1 MNLERRSFDIEFREA
16 ESRKVEGY
24 ASVFN
29 SRSKDLGGFT
39 EIIDPA
45 AFNGVIERS
54 DVLALL
60 NHDQDRGVLARS
72 RKGVG
77 SLTLTVD
84 ERGLHYSFDAPNTAL
99 GNELVEGLKRGDIS
113 TSSFAF
119 TVAGERWDKEEDGRY
134 VRTITQIDKLYDVSP
149 VYNEAYEDTTVALR
163 SLDAVKEAEEE
174 AASRSDVEP
183 TEKEEEVEE
192 PKDETV
198 EDTVEEDKDNA
209 ESEESDKEENAD
221 TDSTPPTEK
230 EDDTESVKSD
240 EEGEKEEEEDTEE
253 SNETRNYTQHNNKKM
268 GKFSLIKTIN
278 DIVNNRS
285 MSDEA
290 QVVLNAGTEEMRKA
304 GLSYSGQI
312 QLPVSEMREAPD
324 AIVAGQETYGAEV
337 VATEKL
343 NILEP
348 LRNRMVLAQAGA
360 TYLTGLVGN
369 VSIPTYSGSNVGWKG
384 ELVDAED
391 GKGTFDS
398 VEFTPKRLTA
408 YIDVSKQFLAQD
420 SVGAEEMLYRDIVNA
435 IADKLEA
442 TILGGMADENGTRP
456 EGIFNGAAETTVDFA
471 NMVEMEKTLE
481 EAKLFGDY
489 KFIVSPAAK
498 AKFKTTT
505 ISGSKSDLRMLME
518 GNEVNG
524 YPVLTTGN
532 CIGFALGKWDELV
545 IAQWGSLDIIIDPY
559 TQAKKNA
566 VRIVVNAFF
575 DAKPRRKEA
584 IVAKMLPKA

>member
-1 MNLERRSFDIEFREA
+1 MNLERRSFDIEFRSE

-77 SLTLTVD
+77 SLTLTID

-119 TVAGERWDKEEDGRY
+119 TVAGEKWTKEEDGSY
-134 VRTITQIDKLYDVSP
+134 LRTITQIDKLYDVSP
-149 VYNEAYEDTTVALR
+149 VYNEAYEDTSVALR
-163 SLDAVKEAEEE
+163 SLEAARAEEE
-174 AASRSDVEP
+174 
-183 TEKEEEVEE
+183 KEEVEDEE
-192 PKDETV
+192 PKDEVV
-198 EDTVEEDKDNA
+198 ETEEPK
-209 ESEESDKEENAD
+209 EEEDKEENAD
-221 TDSTPPTEK
+221 PDSTPPTEN
-230 EDDTESVKSD
+230 
-240 EEGEKEEEEDTEE
+240 EEGEKEEEESEE
-253 SNETRNYTQHNNKKM
+253 DDETRNYTQHKNKKM

-312 QLPVSEMREAPD
+312 QLPVSEMREAPA

-369 VSIPTYSGSNVGWKG
+369 VSIPTYTGSNVGWKG

-398 VEFTPKRLTA
+398 IEFSPKRLTA

-442 TILGGMADENGTRP
+442 TILGAGAGDTNTP
-456 EGIFNGAAETTVDFA
+456 EGIFNGAEGVEITFA
-471 NMVEMEKTLE
+471 NVVEMEKALE

-489 KFIVSPAAK
+489 KFIASPAAK

-532 CIGFALGKWDELV
+532 CAGVAFGKWDELV

-575 DAKPRRKEA
+575 DAKPRRAEA
-584 IVAKMLPKA
+584 IVKKTLA

>member
-1 MNLERRSFDIEFREA
+1 MLERRSFEIEFRSE

-39 EIIDPA
+39 EIIDPS
-45 AFNGVIERS
+45 AFEGVIERS

-77 SLTLTVD
+77 SLTLNID
-84 ERGLHYSFDAPNTAL
+84 ERGLHYSFEAPHTAL
-99 GNELVEGLKRGDIS
+99 GNELIEGLKRGDIS

-119 TVAGERWDKEEDGRY
+119 TVSGERWDKDEDGRY

-163 SLDAVKEAEEE
+163 SLDAVRAEEE
-174 AASRSDVEP
+174 
-183 TEKEEEVEE
+183 KEEVEDEE
-192 PKDETV
+192 PKDEVV
-198 EDTVEEDKDNA
+198 ETEEPKD
-209 ESEESDKEENAD
+209 EEDKEENAD
-221 TDSTPPTEK
+221 TDSTPPTEN
-230 EDDTESVKSD
+230 
-240 EEGEKEEEEDTEE
+240 EEGEKEEDETEE
-253 SNETRNYTQHNNKKM
+253 EESDETRNYTQHNNKKM
-268 GKFSLIKTIN
+268 GKFSLIRTIN

-312 QLPVSEMREAPD
+312 QLPVSEIRED
-324 AIVAGQETYGAEV
+324 LGAIAATQETFGAEV

-369 VSIPTYSGSNVGWKG
+369 VSIPTYTGSNVGWKG

-398 VEFTPKRLTA
+398 IEFSPKRLTA

-442 TILGGMADENGTRP
+442 TILGGANGSADCP
-456 EGIFNGAAETTVDFA
+456 SGIFYGVAEPTTVDFA
-471 NMVEMEKTLE
+471 NIVKMEKTLE

-489 KFIVSPAAK
+489 KFIASPAAK
-498 AKFKTTT
+498 AKLKTTT
-505 ISGSKSDLRMLME
+505 ISGQKSDLRMLME

-532 CIGFALGKWDELV
+532 CEGLAFGKWDELV

-575 DAKPRRKEA
+575 DAKPRRNEA
-584 IVAKMLPKA
+584 IVAKILPKE

>member
-1 MNLERRSFDIEFREA
+1 MLERRSFEIEFRSE
-16 ESRKVEGY
+16 ESRLVEGY

-39 EIIDPA
+39 EIIDPS
-45 AFNGVIERS
+45 AFEGVIERS

-72 RKGVG
+72 RMGVG
-77 SLTLTVD
+77 SLTLNID
-84 ERGLHYSFDAPNTAL
+84 ERGLHYSFEAPHTAL
-99 GNELVEGLKRGDIS
+99 GNELIEGLKRGDIS

-119 TVAGERWDKEEDGRY
+119 TVSGEKWTKEEDGSY
-134 VRTITQIDKLYDVSP
+134 LRTITQIDKLFDVSP

-163 SLDAVKEAEEE
+163 SLDAVRAEEE
-174 AASRSDVEP
+174 KEEVEDEEPKDEVVETEEPKEEEDKEENADHDSTPPTENEEGEKEEDETEEEESEDDAASRSDVEH
-183 TEKEEEVEE
+183 T
-192 PKDETV
+192 
-198 EDTVEEDKDNA
+198 
-209 ESEESDKEENAD
+209 
-221 TDSTPPTEK
+221 
-230 EDDTESVKSD
+230 
-240 EEGEKEEEEDTEE
+240 
-253 SNETRNYTQHNNKKM
+253 ETRNYTQHNNKKM
-268 GKFSLIKTIN
+268 GKFSLIRTIN

-285 MSDEA
+285 MSEEA

-312 QLPVSEMREAPD
+312 QLPVSEMREAPA

-337 VATEKL
+337 VATDKL

-369 VSIPTYSGSNVGWKG
+369 VSIPTYTGSNVGWKG

-398 VEFTPKRLTA
+398 IEFSPKRLTA

-442 TILGGMADENGTRP
+442 TILGAGAGDANTP
-456 EGIFNGAAETTVDFA
+456 EGIFNGAETLTVDFA
-471 NMVEMEKTLE
+471 NIVEMEKALE

-489 KFIVSPAAK
+489 KFIASPAAK

-532 CIGFALGKWDELV
+532 CAGVAFGKWDELV

-575 DAKPRRKEA
+575 DAKPRRTEA
-584 IVAKMLPKA
+584 IVKKTL

>member
-1 MNLERRSFDIEFREA
+1 MNLERRSFDIEFRSE

-39 EIIDPA
+39 EIIDPS
-45 AFNGVIERS
+45 AFEGVIERS

-77 SLTLTVD
+77 SLMLTID
-84 ERGLHYSFDAPNTAL
+84 ERGLHYSFDAPHTAL
-99 GNELVEGLKRGDIS
+99 GNELIEGLKRGDIS

-119 TVAGERWDKEEDGRY
+119 TVSGEKWTKEEDGSY
-134 VRTITQIDKLYDVSP
+134 LRTITQIDKLFDVSP

-163 SLDAVKEAEEE
+163 SLDAVRAEEE
-174 AASRSDVEP
+174 
-183 TEKEEEVEE
+183 KEEVEDEE
-192 PKDETV
+192 PKDEVV
-198 EDTVEEDKDNA
+198 ETEEPK
-209 ESEESDKEENAD
+209 EEEDKEENAD
-221 TDSTPPTEK
+221 PDSTQPTEN
-230 EDDTESVKSD
+230 EDEESD
-240 EEGEKEEEEDTEE
+240 EEGEKEE
-253 SNETRNYTQHNNKKM
+253 ETRNYTQHNNKKM

-285 MSDEA
+285 MSEEA
-290 QVVLNAGTEEMRKA
+290 QVVLTAGTEEMRKA

-312 QLPVSEMREAPD
+312 QLPVSEMREAPA

-369 VSIPTYSGSNVGWKG
+369 VSIPTYTGSNVGWKG

-398 VEFTPKRLTA
+398 IEFSPKRLTA

-442 TILGGMADENGTRP
+442 TILGNGKGDANTP
-456 EGIFNGAAETTVDFA
+456 EGIFNGAAEGVVSFDT
-471 NMVEMEKTLE
+471 MVEMEKALE
-481 EAKLFGDY
+481 EAKLFGEY
-489 KFIVSPAAK
+489 KFIASPAAK
-498 AKFKTTT
+498 AKMKTTT
-505 ISGSKSDLRMLME
+505 VSGSKSDLRMLME

-532 CIGFALGKWDELV
+532 AAGYAFGKWDELV

-575 DAKPRRKEA
+575 DAKPRRAEA
-584 IVAKMLPKA
+584 IVKKVLPTT

>member
-1 MNLERRSFDIEFREA
+1 MNLERRSFDIEFREQ

-77 SLTLTVD
+77 SLTLTID

-119 TVAGERWDKEEDGRY
+119 TVAGEKWTKEEDGRY

-149 VYNEAYEDTTVALR
+149 VYNEAYEDTSVALR
-163 SLDAVKEAEEE
+163 SLEQVRAEE
-174 AASRSDVEP
+174 P
-183 TEKEEEVEE
+183 KEEVEDEEPKDDENNEVEE
-192 PKDETV
+192 PV
-198 EDTVEEDKDNA
+198 VEE
-209 ESEESDKEENAD
+209 EKEENAEP
-221 TDSTPPTEK
+221 DSTQPTDE
-230 EDDTESVKSD
+230 EDEPKDESD
-240 EEGEKEEEEDTEE
+240 EEGEKEEE
-253 SNETRNYTQHNNKKM
+253 TRNYTQNNNKKM

-285 MSDEA
+285 MTEEA

-312 QLPVSEMREAPD
+312 QLPVSEIRED
-324 AIVAGQETYGAEV
+324 LGAIAATQETFGAEV

-369 VSIPTYSGSNVGWKG
+369 VSIPTYTGSNVGWKG

-398 VEFTPKRLTA
+398 IEFSPKRLTA

-442 TILGGMADENGTRP
+442 TILGAGAGDTNTP
-456 EGIFNGAAETTVDFA
+456 EGIFNGAEGVEITFA
-471 NMVEMEKTLE
+471 NVVEMEKALE

-489 KFIVSPAAK
+489 KFIASPAAK

-505 ISGSKSDLRMLME
+505 ISGNKSDLRMLME

-532 CIGFALGKWDELV
+532 CAGVAFGKWDELV

-575 DAKPRRKEA
+575 DAKPRRTEA
-584 IVAKMLPKA
+584 IVKKTLA

>member
-198 EDTVEEDKDNA
+198 EDTVEEDKDDN
-209 ESEESDKEENAD
+209 EVVESDKEENAD
-221 TDSTPPTEK
+221 TDSTPPTEN
-230 EDDTESVKSD
+230 

>member
-99 GNELVEGLKRGDIS
+99 GNELVEGLKRGDIT

-119 TVAGERWDKEEDGRY
+119 TVAGERWDKDEDGRY

-149 VYNEAYEDTTVALR
+149 VYNEAYEDTSVALR
-163 SLDAVKEAEEE
+163 SLEQVRAEE
-174 AASRSDVEP
+174 P
-183 TEKEEEVEE
+183 KEEVEDEE
-192 PKDETV
+192 PKDEVV
-198 EDTVEEDKDNA
+198 EPTDEE
-209 ESEESDKEENAD
+209 KEENAEP
-221 TDSTPPTEK
+221 DSTQPTDEEDETK
-230 EDDTESVKSD
+230 ESD
-240 EEGEKEEEEDTEE
+240 EEGEKEEE
-253 SNETRNYTQHNNKKM
+253 TRNYTQNNNKKM

-312 QLPVSEMREAPD
+312 QLPVSEMREAPA

-369 VSIPTYSGSNVGWKG
+369 VSIPTYTGSNVGWKG

-398 VEFTPKRLTA
+398 IEFSPKRLTA

-442 TILGGMADENGTRP
+442 TILGAGAGDANTP
-456 EGIFNGAAETTVDFA
+456 EGIFNGAETLTVDFA
-471 NMVEMEKTLE
+471 NIVEMEKALE

-489 KFIVSPAAK
+489 KFIASPAAK

-505 ISGSKSDLRMLME
+505 ISGQKSDLRMLME

-532 CIGFALGKWDELV
+532 CAGVAFGKWDELV

-575 DAKPRRKEA
+575 DAKPRRAEA
-584 IVAKMLPKA
+584 IVKKTLA

>member
-119 TVAGERWDKEEDGRY
+119 TVAGEKWTKEEDGSY
-134 VRTITQIDKLYDVSP
+134 LRTITQIDKLFDVSP
-149 VYNEAYEDTTVALR
+149 VYNEAYEDTSVALR
-163 SLDAVKEAEEE
+163 SLEAARAEE

-183 TEKEEEVEE
+183 TEEQEEVEDEEPKDDENNEVEE
-192 PKDETV
+192 PV
-198 EDTVEEDKDNA
+198 VEE
-209 ESEESDKEENAD
+209 EKEENAEP
-221 TDSTPPTEK
+221 DSTQPTDE
-230 EDDTESVKSD
+230 EDEPKDESD
-240 EEGEKEEEEDTEE
+240 EEGEKEEE
-253 SNETRNYTQHNNKKM
+253 TRNYTQNNNKKM

-312 QLPVSEMREAPD
+312 QLPVSEMREAPA

-369 VSIPTYSGSNVGWKG
+369 VSIPTYTGSNVGWKG

-398 VEFTPKRLTA
+398 IEFSPKRLTA

-442 TILGGMADENGTRP
+442 TILGAGAGDANTP
-456 EGIFNGAAETTVDFA
+456 EGIFNGAETLTVDFS
-471 NMVEMEKTLE
+471 NIVEMEKALE

-489 KFIVSPAAK
+489 KFIASPAAK

-505 ISGSKSDLRMLME
+505 ISGQKSDLRMLME

-532 CIGFALGKWDELV
+532 CAGVAFGKWDELV

-575 DAKPRRKEA
+575 DAKPRRTEA
-584 IVAKMLPKA
+584 IVKKTLA

>member
-77 SLTLTVD
+77 SLTLTID

-119 TVAGERWDKEEDGRY
+119 TVAGERWDKDEDGRY

-149 VYNEAYEDTTVALR
+149 VYNEAYEDTSVALR
-163 SLDAVKEAEEE
+163 SLEQVRAEE
-174 AASRSDVEP
+174 P
-183 TEKEEEVEE
+183 KEEVEDEE
-192 PKDETV
+192 PKDEVV
-198 EDTVEEDKDNA
+198 EPTDEE
-209 ESEESDKEENAD
+209 KEENAEP
-221 TDSTPPTEK
+221 DSTQPTDEEDEPK
-230 EDDTESVKSD
+230 ESD
-240 EEGEKEEEEDTEE
+240 EEGEKEE
-253 SNETRNYTQHNNKKM
+253 ETRNYTQHNNKKM

-312 QLPVSEMREAPD
+312 QLPVSEMREAPA

-369 VSIPTYSGSNVGWKG
+369 VSIPTYTGSNVGWKG

-398 VEFTPKRLTA
+398 IEFSPKRLTA

-442 TILGGMADENGTRP
+442 TILGAGAGDTNTP
-456 EGIFNGAAETTVDFA
+456 EGIFNGAEGVEITFA
-471 NMVEMEKTLE
+471 NVVEMEKALE

-489 KFIVSPAAK
+489 KFIASPAAK

-505 ISGSKSDLRMLME
+505 ISGQKSDLRMLME

-532 CIGFALGKWDELV
+532 CAGVAFGKWDELV

-575 DAKPRRKEA
+575 DAKPRRSEA
-584 IVAKMLPKA
+584 IVKKTLA

>member
-1 MNLERRSFDIEFREA
+1 MNLERRSFCIEFREA

-119 TVAGERWDKEEDGRY
+119 TVAGEKWTKEEDGSY
-134 VRTITQIDKLYDVSP
+134 LRTITQIDKLYDVSP
-149 VYNEAYEDTTVALR
+149 VYNEAYEDTSVALR
-163 SLDAVKEAEEE
+163 SLEAARAEEQE
-174 AASRSDVEP
+174 EVED
-183 TEKEEEVEE
+183 EEPKDDENNEVEE
-192 PKDETV
+192 PV
-198 EDTVEEDKDNA
+198 VEE
-209 ESEESDKEENAD
+209 EKEENAEP
-221 TDSTPPTEK
+221 DSTQPTDDEDEPK
-230 EDDTESVKSD
+230 ESD
-240 EEGEKEEEEDTEE
+240 EEGEKED
-253 SNETRNYTQHNNKKM
+253 ETRNYTQHNKNKM

-312 QLPVSEMREAPD
+312 QLPVSEMREAPA

-398 VEFTPKRLTA
+398 IEFSPKRLTA

-442 TILGGMADENGTRP
+442 TILGAGAGDANTP
-456 EGIFNGAAETTVDFA
+456 EGIFNGAETLTVDFA
-471 NMVEMEKTLE
+471 NIVEMEKALE

-489 KFIVSPAAK
+489 KFIASPAAK

-532 CIGFALGKWDELV
+532 CAGVAFGKWDELV

-575 DAKPRRKEA
+575 DAKPRRTEA
-584 IVAKMLPKA
+584 IVKKTL

>member
-119 TVAGERWDKEEDGRY
+119 TVAGEKWTKEEDGRY
-134 VRTITQIDKLYDVSP
+134 LRTITQIDKLYDVSP
-149 VYNEAYEDTTVALR
+149 VYNEAYEDTSVALR
-163 SLDAVKEAEEE
+163 SLEAARAEEQDE
-174 AASRSDVEP
+174 VED
-183 TEKEEEVEE
+183 EE
-192 PKDETV
+192 PKDDEVV
-198 EDTVEEDKDNA
+198 EPV
-209 ESEESDKEENAD
+209 ESEEEKEENAEPEGEEE
-221 TDSTPPTEK
+221 TPDSEQPKDE
-230 EDDTESVKSD
+230 EGDTEGVEPDKESD
-240 EEGEKEEEEDTEE
+240 EEETQSEDDEEK
-253 SNETRNYTQHNNKKM
+253 RYIHNNKNKM

-312 QLPVSEMREAPD
+312 QLPVSEMREAPA

-369 VSIPTYSGSNVGWKG
+369 VSIPTYTGSNVGWKG

-398 VEFTPKRLTA
+398 IEFSPKRLTA

-442 TILGGMADENGTRP
+442 TILGAGKGDANTPG
-456 EGIFNGAAETTVDFA
+456 GIFNGAAEAAVSFDT
-471 NMVEMEKTLE
+471 MVEMEKALE
-481 EAKLFGDY
+481 EAKLFGEY
-489 KFIVSPAAK
+489 KFIASPAAK
-498 AKFKTTT
+498 AKMKTTT
-505 ISGSKSDLRMLME
+505 VSGGKSDLRMLME

-532 CIGFALGKWDELV
+532 AAGYAFGKWDELV

-575 DAKPRRKEA
+575 DAKPRRSEA
-584 IVAKMLPKA
+584 IVKKVLPTA

>member
-1 MNLERRSFDIEFREA
+1 MLERRSFDIEFRSE

-39 EIIDPA
+39 EIIDPS
-45 AFNGVIERS
+45 AFEGVIERS

-77 SLTLTVD
+77 SLVLTID
-84 ERGLHYSFDAPNTAL
+84 ERGLHYSFDAPHTAL
-99 GNELVEGLKRGDIS
+99 GNELIEGLKRGDIS

-119 TVAGERWDKEEDGRY
+119 TVSGEKWTKEEDGSY
-134 VRTITQIDKLYDVSP
+134 LRTITQIDKLFDVSP

-163 SLDAVKEAEEE
+163 SLDAVRAEEE
-174 AASRSDVEP
+174 
-183 TEKEEEVEE
+183 KEEVEDEE
-192 PKDETV
+192 PKDEVV
-198 EDTVEEDKDNA
+198 ETEEPK
-209 ESEESDKEENAD
+209 EEEDKEENAD
-221 TDSTPPTEK
+221 HDSTPPTEN
-230 EDDTESVKSD
+230 
-240 EEGEKEEEEDTEE
+240 EEGEKEEDETEEEE
-253 SNETRNYTQHNNKKM
+253 SNETRNYTQHNKNKM

-285 MSDEA
+285 MSEEA
-290 QVVLNAGTEEMRKA
+290 QVVLTAGTEEMRKA

-312 QLPVSEMREAPD
+312 QLPVSEMREAPA

-369 VSIPTYSGSNVGWKG
+369 VSIPTYTGSNVGWKG

-398 VEFTPKRLTA
+398 IEFSPKRLTA

-442 TILGGMADENGTRP
+442 TILGAGKGDANTP
-456 EGIFNGAAETTVDFA
+456 EGIFNGAAAATVDFA
-471 NMVEMEKTLE
+471 NMVEMEKALE

-489 KFIVSPAAK
+489 KFIASPAAK
-498 AKFKTTT
+498 AKLKTTT
-505 ISGSKSDLRMLME
+505 ISGQKSDLRMLME

-524 YPVLTTGN
+524 YEVLTTGN
-532 CIGFALGKWDELV
+532 CAGLAFGKWDELV

-575 DAKPRRKEA
+575 DAKPRRTEA
-584 IVAKMLPKA
+584 IVKKTIE

>member
-119 TVAGERWDKEEDGRY
+119 TVAGERWDKDEDGRY

-149 VYNEAYEDTTVALR
+149 VYNEAYEDTSVALR
-163 SLDAVKEAEEE
+163 SLEQVRAEE
-174 AASRSDVEP
+174 P
-183 TEKEEEVEE
+183 KEEVEDEEPKDDENNEVEE
-192 PKDETV
+192 PV
-198 EDTVEEDKDNA
+198 VEE
-209 ESEESDKEENAD
+209 EKEENAEP
-221 TDSTPPTEK
+221 DSTLPTDEEDEPK
-230 EDDTESVKSD
+230 ESD
-240 EEGEKEEEEDTEE
+240 EEGEKEE
-253 SNETRNYTQHNNKKM
+253 ETRNYTQHNNKKM

-285 MSDEA
+285 MSEEA
-290 QVVLNAGTEEMRKA
+290 QVVLTAGTEEMRKA

-312 QLPVSEMREAPD
+312 QLPVSEMREVPT

-369 VSIPTYSGSNVGWKG
+369 VSIPTYTGSNVGWKG

-398 VEFTPKRLTA
+398 IEFSPKRLTA

-442 TILGGMADENGTRP
+442 TILGNGKGDANTP
-456 EGIFNGAAETTVDFA
+456 EGIFNGAADMTVDFA
-471 NMVEMEKTLE
+471 NIVEMEKALE

-489 KFIVSPAAK
+489 KFIASPAAK

-532 CIGFALGKWDELV
+532 CAGVAFGKWDELV

-575 DAKPRRKEA
+575 DAKPRRAEA
-584 IVAKMLPKA
+584 IVKKVLPTT

>member
-119 TVAGERWDKEEDGRY
+119 TVAGEKWTKEEDGSY
-134 VRTITQIDKLYDVSP
+134 LRTITQIDKLYDVSP
-149 VYNEAYEDTTVALR
+149 VYNEAYEDTSVALR
-163 SLDAVKEAEEE
+163 SLEAARAEEQE
-174 AASRSDVEP
+174 EVED
-183 TEKEEEVEE
+183 EEPKDDENNEVEE
-192 PKDETV
+192 PV
-198 EDTVEEDKDNA
+198 VEEEKEENAEPDSTQPTDDEDDKDNA
-209 ESEESDKEENAD
+209 ESEESEPKE
-221 TDSTPPTEK
+221 
-230 EDDTESVKSD
+230 SD
-240 EEGEKEEEEDTEE
+240 EEGEKEEE
-253 SNETRNYTQHNNKKM
+253 TRNYTQHNKNKM

-312 QLPVSEMREAPD
+312 QLPVSEMREAPA

-398 VEFTPKRLTA
+398 IEFSPKRLTA

-442 TILGGMADENGTRP
+442 TILGAGAGDANTP
-456 EGIFNGAAETTVDFA
+456 EGIFNGAETLTVDFA
-471 NMVEMEKTLE
+471 NIVEMEKALE

-489 KFIVSPAAK
+489 KFIASPAAK

-532 CIGFALGKWDELV
+532 CAGVAFGKWDELV

-575 DAKPRRKEA
+575 DAKPRRTEA
-584 IVAKMLPKA
+584 IVKKTLA

>member
-119 TVAGERWDKEEDGRY
+119 TVAGEKWAKEEDGSY
-134 VRTITQIDKLYDVSP
+134 LRTITQIDKLFDVSP
-149 VYNEAYEDTTVALR
+149 VYNEAYEDTSVALR
-163 SLDAVKEAEEE
+163 SLEAARAEE

-183 TEKEEEVEE
+183 TEEQEEVEDEE
-192 PKDETV
+192 PKDDEVV
-198 EDTVEEDKDNA
+198 EPV
-209 ESEESDKEENAD
+209 ESEEEKEENAEPEGEEE
-221 TDSTPPTEK
+221 TPDSEQPKDE
-230 EDDTESVKSD
+230 ESD
-240 EEGEKEEEEDTEE
+240 EEETQSEDDEEK
-253 SNETRNYTQHNNKKM
+253 RYIHNNKNKM

-285 MSDEA
+285 MSEEA
-290 QVVLNAGTEEMRKA
+290 QVVLTAGTEEMRKA

-312 QLPVSEMREAPD
+312 QLPVSEMREAPA

-398 VEFTPKRLTA
+398 IEFSPKRLTA

-442 TILGGMADENGTRP
+442 TILGAGKGDANTP
-456 EGIFNGAAETTVDFA
+456 EGIFNGAETLTVDFT
-471 NMVEMEKTLE
+471 NIVEMEKKLE

-489 KFIVSPAAK
+489 KFIASPAAK

-532 CIGFALGKWDELV
+532 CAGVAFGKWDELV

-575 DAKPRRKEA
+575 DAKPRRTEA
-584 IVAKMLPKA
+584 IVKKTLA

>member
-119 TVAGERWDKEEDGRY
+119 TVAGEKWTKEEDGRY
-134 VRTITQIDKLYDVSP
+134 LRTITQIDKLYDVSP
-149 VYNEAYEDTTVALR
+149 VYNEAYEDTSVALR
-163 SLDAVKEAEEE
+163 SLEQVRAEE
-174 AASRSDVEP
+174 P
-183 TEKEEEVEE
+183 KEEVEDEEPKGDENNEVEE
-192 PKDETV
+192 PV
-198 EDTVEEDKDNA
+198 VEEDKDNA
-209 ESEESDKEENAD
+209 ESEESEKEENAD
-221 TDSTPPTEK
+221 PDSTQPTEN
-230 EDDTESVKSD
+230 EDEEGDTEGVEPDEESD
-240 EEGEKEEEEDTEE
+240 EEGEKED
-253 SNETRNYTQHNNKKM
+253 ETRNYTQHNKNKM

-285 MSDEA
+285 MTEEA

-312 QLPVSEMREAPD
+312 QLPVSEMRGGPN
-324 AIVAGQETYGAEV
+324 AIVAGQEMYGAEV

-369 VSIPTYSGSNVGWKG
+369 VSIPTYNGSNVGWKG
-384 ELVDAED
+384 ELVDAEN
-391 GKGTFDS
+391 GVGGFDS
-398 VEFTPKRLTA
+398 VEFSPKRLTA

-442 TILGGMADENGTRP
+442 TILGTG
-456 EGIFNGAAETTVDFA
+456 EGDANTPAGLFNNNNNVGEPVEITFA
-471 NMVEMEKTLE
+471 KVVEMEQVLE
-481 EAKLFGDY
+481 DAKLYGDY
-489 KFIVSPAAK
+489 KFIASPAAK

-505 ISGSKSDLRMLME
+505 ISGNKSDLRMIME

-532 CIGFALGKWDELV
+532 CAGVAFGKWDELV

-575 DAKPRRKEA
+575 DAKPRRTEA
-584 IVAKMLPKA
+584 FVKRILA

>member
-1 MNLERRSFDIEFREA
+1 MNLERRSFEIEFREQ

-29 SRSKDLGGFT
+29 SRSKDLGGFK

-77 SLTLTVD
+77 SLTLTID
-84 ERGLHYSFDAPNTAL
+84 DRGLHYSFDAPNTAL

-119 TVAGERWDKEEDGRY
+119 TVAGEKWTKEEDGSY
-134 VRTITQIDKLYDVSP
+134 LRTITQIDKLYDVSP
-149 VYNEAYEDTTVALR
+149 VYNEAYEDTSVALR
-163 SLDAVKEAEEE
+163 SLEAARAEEQDKVE
-174 AASRSDVEP
+174 DEDNTEGVEP
-183 TEKEEEVEE
+183 ENEPKDDDNNKVEE
-192 PKDETV
+192 PV
-198 EDTVEEDKDNA
+198 VEEDEDNV
-209 ESEESDKEENAD
+209 ESEESDKEEKSDD
-221 TDSTPPTEK
+221 TDSTQPTDNEDEPK
-230 EDDTESVKSD
+230 ESD
-240 EEGEKEEEEDTEE
+240 KEGEEEGEEPK
-253 SNETRNYTQHNNKKM
+253 NEQRHIYNNNKKM

-285 MSDEA
+285 LAEEA

-312 QLPVSEMREAPD
+312 QLPVSEMREAPVG
-324 AIVAGQETYGAEV
+324 IVAGQETYGAEV

-398 VEFTPKRLTA
+398 IEFSPKRLTA

-442 TILGGMADENGTRP
+442 TILGNGKGDANTP
-456 EGIFNGAAETTVDFA
+456 EGIFNGAEAAEISFA
-471 NMVEMEKTLE
+471 NVVEMEKALE

-489 KFIVSPAAK
+489 KFIASPAAK
-498 AKFKTTT
+498 AKFKTTA
-505 ISGSKSDLRMLME
+505 ISGSKSDIRMIME

-532 CIGFALGKWDELV
+532 CAGVAFGKWDELV

-575 DAKPRRKEA
+575 DAKPRRAEA
-584 IVAKMLPKA
+584 IVKKTLA

>member
-119 TVAGERWDKEEDGRY
+119 TVAGEKWTKEEDGSY
-134 VRTITQIDKLYDVSP
+134 LRTITQIDKLFDVSP
-149 VYNEAYEDTTVALR
+149 VYNEAYEDTSVALR
-163 SLDAVKEAEEE
+163 SLEAARAEE

-183 TEKEEEVEE
+183 TEEQEEEVEE
-192 PKDETV
+192 PKDDENN
-198 EDTVEEDKDNA
+198 EVEEPVVD
-209 ESEESDKEENAD
+209 EEKEENAEP
-221 TDSTPPTEK
+221 DSTQPT
-230 EDDTESVKSD
+230 DD
-240 EEGEKEEEEDTEE
+240 EEGEKEEEEDDNEDVK
-253 SNETRNYTQHNNKKM
+253 SDETRNYTQHNKNKM

-312 QLPVSEMREAPD
+312 QLPVSEMREAPA

-337 VATEKL
+337 VATDKL

-369 VSIPTYSGSNVGWKG
+369 VSIPTYTGSNVGWKG

-398 VEFTPKRLTA
+398 IEFSPKRLTA

-442 TILGGMADENGTRP
+442 TILGAGKGDANTP
-456 EGIFNGAAETTVDFA
+456 EGIFNGAAVATVDFA
-471 NMVEMEKTLE
+471 NMVEMEKALE

-489 KFIVSPAAK
+489 KFIASPAAK
-498 AKFKTTT
+498 AKLKTTT
-505 ISGSKSDLRMLME
+505 VSGSKSDLRMLME

-524 YPVLTTGN
+524 YEVLTTGN
-532 CIGFALGKWDELV
+532 CAGLAFGKWDELV

-575 DAKPRRKEA
+575 DAKPRRAEA
-584 IVAKMLPKA
+584 IVKKTIE

>member
-119 TVAGERWDKEEDGRY
+119 TVAGEKWTKEEDGSY
-134 VRTITQIDKLYDVSP
+134 LRTITQIDKLFDVSP
-149 VYNEAYEDTTVALR
+149 VYNEAYEDTSVALR
-163 SLDAVKEAEEE
+163 SLEAARAEEE
-174 AASRSDVEP
+174 
-183 TEKEEEVEE
+183 KEEVEDEE
-192 PKDETV
+192 PKDEVV
-198 EDTVEEDKDNA
+198 ETEEPK
-209 ESEESDKEENAD
+209 EEEEKEENAD
-221 TDSTPPTEK
+221 PDSTPPTEN
-230 EDDTESVKSD
+230 
-240 EEGEKEEEEDTEE
+240 EEGEKEEDETEE
-253 SNETRNYTQHNNKKM
+253 EESDETRNYTQHNNKKM

-312 QLPVSEMREAPD
+312 QLPVSEIRED
-324 AIVAGQETYGAEV
+324 LGAIAATQETYGAEV

-369 VSIPTYSGSNVGWKG
+369 VSIPTYTGSNVGWKG

-398 VEFTPKRLTA
+398 IEFSPKRLTA

-442 TILGGMADENGTRP
+442 TILGAGAGDTNTP
-456 EGIFNGAAETTVDFA
+456 EGIFNGAEGVEITFA
-471 NMVEMEKTLE
+471 NIVEMEKKLE
-481 EAKLFGDY
+481 EAKLFGEY
-489 KFIVSPAAK
+489 KFIASPAAK
-498 AKFKTTT
+498 AKLKTTT

-524 YPVLTTGN
+524 YEVLTTGN
-532 CIGFALGKWDELV
+532 CAGLAYGKWDELV

-575 DAKPRRKEA
+575 DAKPRRTEA
-584 IVAKMLPKA
+584 IVKKTLA

>member
-1 MNLERRSFDIEFREA
+1 MLERRSFEIEFREA
-16 ESRKVEGY
+16 ESRQVDGY

-39 EIIDPA
+39 EIIDPS
-45 AFNGVIERS
+45 AFEGVIERS

-72 RKGVG
+72 RNGKG
-77 SLTLTVD
+77 SLTLSID
-84 ERGLHYSFDAPNTAL
+84 ERGLRYSFEAPHTAL
-99 GNELVEGLKRGDIS
+99 GNELIEGLKRGDIT

-119 TVAGERWDKEEDGRY
+119 SVSGEKWTKEPDGSY
-134 VRTITQIDKLYDVSP
+134 LRTITQIDKLYDVSP

-163 SLDAVKEAEEE
+163 SLDKAKLEL
-174 AASRSDVEP
+174 R
-183 TEKEEEVEE
+183 EEVEE
-192 PKDETV
+192 ETDDKSDNEV
-198 EDTVEEDKDNA
+198 VEE
-209 ESEESDKEENAD
+209 E
-221 TDSTPPTEK
+221 TTE
-230 EDDTESVKSD
+230 TET
-240 EEGEKEEEEDTEE
+240 ETEE
-253 SNETRNYTQHNNKKM
+253 TETETETEETETEDKQDNTKRNYINNKTKM

-278 DIVNNRS
+278 DIVNNRQ
-285 MSDEA
+285 MTEEA
-290 QVVLNAGTEEMRKA
+290 QAMLNNGIEEMRKA

-312 QLPVSEMREAPD
+312 QLPVAEQREAPA

-337 VATEKL
+337 VATDKL

-369 VSIPTYSGSNVGWKG
+369 VSIPTYTGSNVGWKG

-398 VEFTPKRLTA
+398 IEFSPKRLTA

-442 TILGGMADENGTRP
+442 TILGSGAGDANTP
-456 EGIFNGAAETTVDFA
+456 AGIFNGATAATIDFA
-471 NMVEMEKTLE
+471 NMVEMEKALE

-489 KFIVSPAAK
+489 KFIASPAAK
-498 AKFKTTT
+498 AKLKTTT
-505 ISGSKSDLRMLME
+505 VSGQKSDLRMLME
-518 GNEVNG
+518 GSEVNG
-524 YPVLTTGN
+524 YEVLTTGN
-532 CIGFALGKWDELV
+532 CAGLAFGKWDELV

-575 DAKPRRKEA
+575 DAKPRRNEA
-584 IVAKMLPKA
+584 IVKKTLPTT

>member
-1 MNLERRSFDIEFREA
+1 MLERRSFDIEFRGET

-45 AFNGVIERS
+45 AFEGVIERS

-60 NHDQDRGVLARS
+60 NHDKDRGVLARS

-77 SLTLTVD
+77 SLSLTID
-84 ERGLHYSFDAPNTAL
+84 ERGLLYSFDAPNTAL
-99 GNELVEGLKRGDIS
+99 GNELIEGLKRGDIS

-119 TVAGERWDKEEDGRY
+119 TVSGERWDKNEDGSY
-134 VRTITQIDKLYDVSP
+134 TRTITQIDKLFDVSP

-163 SLDAVKEAEEE
+163 SLDELRA
-174 AASRSDVEP
+174 
-183 TEKEEEVEE
+183 KEEETEDDVEDDV
-192 PKDETV
+192 KDENKD
-198 EDTVEEDKDNA
+198 ENIEEK
-209 ESEESDKEENAD
+209 SEETEDNKEEQDDKEVSSD
-221 TDSTPPTEK
+221 T
-230 EDDTESVKSD
+230 
-240 EEGEKEEEEDTEE
+240 EEDTDNPVDDNEE
-253 SNETRNYTQHNNKKM
+253 EQDKTDNTEEKRYINNNTKKM

-285 MSDEA
+285 MTEEA
-290 QVVLNAGTEEMRKA
+290 QAVLNSGVEEMRKA

-312 QLPVSEMREAPD
+312 QLPVSEMREAPA

-348 LRNRMVLAQAGA
+348 LRNRMVLAEAGA

-369 VSIPTYSGSNVGWKG
+369 VSIPSYSGSNVGWKG

-398 VEFTPKRLTA
+398 IEFSPKRLTA

-442 TILGGMADENGTRP
+442 TILGNGKGDNNTP
-456 EGIFNGAAETTVDFA
+456 AGIFNEAAEKAISFTNIVD
-471 NMVEMEKTLE
+471 MEKALE
-481 EAKLFGDY
+481 EAKLYGDY
-489 KFIVSPAAK
+489 KFIASPAAK
-498 AKFKTTT
+498 AALKTTT
-505 ISGSKSDLRMLME
+505 ISGQKSDLRMLME

-524 YPVLTTGN
+524 YEVLTTGN
-532 CIGFALGKWDELV
+532 CSGIAFGKWDELV

-575 DAKPRRKEA
+575 DAKPRRSEA
-584 IVAKMLPKA
+584 IVKNILPA

>member
-1 MNLERRSFDIEFREA
+1 MLERRSFDIEFRSE

-39 EIIDPA
+39 EIIDPS
-45 AFNGVIERS
+45 AFEGVIERS

-77 SLTLTVD
+77 SLTLNID
-84 ERGLHYSFDAPNTAL
+84 ERGLHYSFDAPHTAL
-99 GNELVEGLKRGDIS
+99 GNELIEGLKRGDIS

-119 TVAGERWDKEEDGRY
+119 TVSGERWDKDEDGRY

-163 SLDAVKEAEEE
+163 SLDAIRAEEE
-174 AASRSDVEP
+174 KEEVEDEEP
-183 TEKEEEVEE
+183 KEEVVETEEPKEEE
-192 PKDETV
+192 
-198 EDTVEEDKDNA
+198 
-209 ESEESDKEENAD
+209 DKEENAD
-221 TDSTPPTEK
+221 TDSTPPTEN
-230 EDDTESVKSD
+230 EDEESD
-240 EEGEKEEEEDTEE
+240 EEGEKEEDETEE
-253 SNETRNYTQHNNKKM
+253 EESDETRNYTTHNNKKM

-285 MSDEA
+285 MSEEA
-290 QVVLNAGTEEMRKA
+290 QVVLTAGTEEMRKA

-312 QLPVSEMREAPD
+312 QLPVSEMREVPA

-337 VATEKL
+337 VATDKL

-369 VSIPTYSGSNVGWKG
+369 VSIPTYTGSNVGWKG

-398 VEFTPKRLTA
+398 IEFSPKRLTA

-442 TILGGMADENGTRP
+442 TILGAGKGDANTP
-456 EGIFNGAAETTVDFA
+456 EGIFNGAAVATVDFA
-471 NMVEMEKTLE
+471 NMVEMEKALE

-489 KFIVSPAAK
+489 KFIASPAAK
-498 AKFKTTT
+498 AKLKTTT
-505 ISGSKSDLRMLME
+505 ISGQKSDLRMLME

-524 YPVLTTGN
+524 YEVLTTGN
-532 CIGFALGKWDELV
+532 CAGLAFGKWDELV

-575 DAKPRRKEA
+575 DAKPRRAEA
-584 IVAKMLPKA
+584 IVKKTIE

>member
-119 TVAGERWDKEEDGRY
+119 TVAGEKWTKEEDGSY
-134 VRTITQIDKLYDVSP
+134 LRTITQIDKLYDVSP
-149 VYNEAYEDTTVALR
+149 VYNEAYEDTSVALR
-163 SLDAVKEAEEE
+163 SLEQVRSEE
-174 AASRSDVEP
+174 P
-183 TEKEEEVEE
+183 KEEVEDEE
-192 PKDETV
+192 PKDEVV
-198 EDTVEEDKDNA
+198 EPTDEE
-209 ESEESDKEENAD
+209 KEEKSDD
-221 TDSTPPTEK
+221 TDSTPPTDD
-230 EDDTESVKSD
+230 EDEPKDESD
-240 EEGEKEEEEDTEE
+240 EEGDEGDAESVEPEDESDKED
-253 SNETRNYTQHNNKKM
+253 NEQRHIYNNKNKM

-285 MSDEA
+285 MTEEA
-290 QVVLNAGTEEMRKA
+290 QAVLNAGTEEMRKA

-312 QLPVSEMREAPD
+312 QLPVSEIRED
-324 AIVAGQETYGAEV
+324 LGAIAATQETYGAEV

-369 VSIPTYSGSNVGWKG
+369 VSIPTYTGSNVGWKG

-398 VEFTPKRLTA
+398 IEFSPKRLTA

-442 TILGGMADENGTRP
+442 TILGAGAGDTNTP
-456 EGIFNGAAETTVDFA
+456 EGIFNGAEGVEITFA
-471 NMVEMEKTLE
+471 NVVEMEKALE

-489 KFIVSPAAK
+489 KFIASPAAK

-505 ISGSKSDLRMLME
+505 ISGQKSDLRMLME

-532 CIGFALGKWDELV
+532 CAGVAFGKWDELV

-575 DAKPRRKEA
+575 DAKPRRTEA
-584 IVAKMLPKA
+584 IVKKTLA

>member
-77 SLTLTVD
+77 SLTLTID

-119 TVAGERWDKEEDGRY
+119 TVAGEKWTKEEDGSY
-134 VRTITQIDKLYDVSP
+134 LRTITQIDKLYDVSP
-149 VYNEAYEDTTVALR
+149 VYNEAYEDTSVALR
-163 SLDAVKEAEEE
+163 SLEAARAEEQDE
-174 AASRSDVEP
+174 VED
-183 TEKEEEVEE
+183 EEPKDDENNEVEE
-192 PKDETV
+192 PVVDE
-198 EDTVEEDKDNA
+198 E
-209 ESEESDKEENAD
+209 KEENAEPEGEEE
-221 TDSTPPTEK
+221 TPDSEQPKDE
-230 EDDTESVKSD
+230 EGDTEGVEPDKESD
-240 EEGEKEEEEDTEE
+240 EEETQSEDDEEK
-253 SNETRNYTQHNNKKM
+253 RYIHNNKNKM

-312 QLPVSEMREAPD
+312 QLPVSEMREAPA

-369 VSIPTYSGSNVGWKG
+369 VSIPTYTGSNVGWKG

-398 VEFTPKRLTA
+398 IEFSPKRLTA

-442 TILGGMADENGTRP
+442 TILGAGKGDANTP
-456 EGIFNGAAETTVDFA
+456 EGIFNGAEGVEITFA
-471 NMVEMEKTLE
+471 NVVEMEKALE

-489 KFIVSPAAK
+489 KFIASPAAK

-532 CIGFALGKWDELV
+532 CAGVAFGKWDELV

-575 DAKPRRKEA
+575 DAKPRRAEA
-584 IVAKMLPKA
+584 IVKKTLA

>member
-119 TVAGERWDKEEDGRY
+119 TVAGERWDKDEDGRY
-134 VRTITQIDKLYDVSP
+134 VRTITQIDKLFDVSP
-149 VYNEAYEDTTVALR
+149 VYNEAYEDTSVALR
-163 SLDAVKEAEEE
+163 SLDAVREA
-174 AASRSDVEP
+174 
-183 TEKEEEVEE
+183 EKEEVEDEE

-198 EDTVEEDKDNA
+198 EDTVEE
-209 ESEESDKEENAD
+209 EKEENAD
-221 TDSTPPTEK
+221 TDSTQPTDDEDEPK
-230 EDDTESVKSD
+230 ESD
-240 EEGEKEEEEDTEE
+240 EEGEKEEE
-253 SNETRNYTQHNNKKM
+253 TRNYTQHNKNKM

-285 MSDEA
+285 MSEEA

-312 QLPVSEMREAPD
+312 QLPVSEMREAPA

-337 VATEKL
+337 VATDKL

-369 VSIPTYSGSNVGWKG
+369 VSIPTYTGSNVGWKG

-398 VEFTPKRLTA
+398 IEFSPKRLTA

-442 TILGGMADENGTRP
+442 TILGAGAGDANTP
-456 EGIFNGAAETTVDFA
+456 EGIFNGAETLTVDFT
-471 NMVEMEKTLE
+471 NIVEMEKALE

-489 KFIVSPAAK
+489 KFIASPAAK

-505 ISGSKSDLRMLME
+505 ISGQKSDLRMLME

-532 CIGFALGKWDELV
+532 CAGVAFGKWDELV

-575 DAKPRRKEA
+575 DAKPRRTEA
-584 IVAKMLPKA
+584 IVKKTL

>member
-99 GNELVEGLKRGDIS
+99 GNELVEGLKRGDIT

-119 TVAGERWDKEEDGRY
+119 TVAGERWDKDEDGRY

-149 VYNEAYEDTTVALR
+149 VYNEAYEDTSVALR
-163 SLDAVKEAEEE
+163 SLEQVRAEE
-174 AASRSDVEP
+174 P
-183 TEKEEEVEE
+183 KEEVEDEE
-192 PKDETV
+192 PKDEVV
-198 EDTVEEDKDNA
+198 EPTDEE
-209 ESEESDKEENAD
+209 KEENAEP
-221 TDSTPPTEK
+221 DSTQPTDEEDEPK
-230 EDDTESVKSD
+230 ESD
-240 EEGEKEEEEDTEE
+240 EEGEKEE
-253 SNETRNYTQHNNKKM
+253 ETRNYTQHNNKKM

-312 QLPVSEMREAPD
+312 QLPVSEMREAPA

-337 VATEKL
+337 VATDKL

-369 VSIPTYSGSNVGWKG
+369 VSIPTYTGSNVGWKG

-398 VEFTPKRLTA
+398 IEFSPKRLTA

-442 TILGGMADENGTRP
+442 TILGAGAGDANTP
-456 EGIFNGAAETTVDFA
+456 EGIFNGAETLTVDFA
-471 NMVEMEKTLE
+471 NIVEMEKALE

-489 KFIVSPAAK
+489 KFIASPAAK

-505 ISGSKSDLRMLME
+505 ISGQKSDLRMLME

-532 CIGFALGKWDELV
+532 CAGVAFGKWDELV

-575 DAKPRRKEA
+575 DAKPRRTEA
-584 IVAKMLPKA
+584 IVKKTLA

>member
-1 MNLERRSFDIEFREA
+1 MLERRSFDIEFREV

-45 AFNGVIERS
+45 AFEGVIEKS

-60 NHDQDRGVLARS
+60 NHDKDRGVLARS

-77 SLTLTVD
+77 SLKLSLD
-84 ERGLHYSFDAPNTAL
+84 ERGLLYSFEAPNTAL
-99 GNELVEGLKRGDIS
+99 GDELVEGLKRGDIT

-119 TVAGERWDKEEDGRY
+119 TVSGEKWTKEEDGSY
-134 VRTITQIDKLYDVSP
+134 LRTITQIDKLFDVSP

-163 SLDAVKEAEEE
+163 SLEELKLVF
-174 AASRSDVEP
+174 R
-183 TEKEEEVEE
+183 
-192 PKDETV
+192 DEN
-198 EDTVEEDKDNA
+198 ED
-209 ESEESDKEENAD
+209 DKEED
-221 TDSTPPTEK
+221 TDSNDTISTEEVVEDDK
-230 EDDTESVKSD
+230 EDDTEEKSEDDKSD
-240 EEGEKEEEEDTEE
+240 NEDKDETDADINNEDDNADSEEESDTESVEDEDKEE
-253 SNETRNYTQHNNKKM
+253 NKRYINNNNIKM

-285 MSDEA
+285 LTDEA

-312 QLPVSEMREAPD
+312 QLPVAENREAPA

-337 VATEKL
+337 VAVEKM

-348 LRNRMVLAQAGA
+348 LRNRMVLSQAGA

-369 VSIPTYSGSNVGWKG
+369 VSIPTYTGSNVGWKG

-398 VEFTPKRLTA
+398 IEFSPKRLTA

-442 TILGGMADENGTRP
+442 TILGNGAGDSNTP
-456 EGIFNGAAETTVDFA
+456 AGIFNGADEATITYANIVDMETA
-471 NMVEMEKTLE
+471 LE
-481 EAKLFGDY
+481 EAKLYGDY
-489 KFIVSPAAK
+489 KFICSPKAK
-498 AKFKTTT
+498 AALKTTA
-505 ISGSKSDLRMLME
+505 ISGQKSDLRMLME

-532 CIGFALGKWDELV
+532 ASGIAFGKWDELV
-545 IAQWGSLDIIIDPY
+545 IAQWGSLDIVIDPY

-575 DAKPRRKEA
+575 DAKPRRNEA
-584 IVAKMLPKA
+584 IVKKTLPA

>member
-1 MNLERRSFDIEFREA
+1 MLERRSFDIEFRSED
-16 ESRKVEGY
+16 SRLVEGY

-39 EIIDPA
+39 EIIDPS
-45 AFNGVIERS
+45 AFEGVIERS

-77 SLTLTVD
+77 SLTLNID
-84 ERGLHYSFDAPNTAL
+84 ERGLHYSFEAPHTAL
-99 GNELVEGLKRGDIS
+99 GNELIEGLKRGDIS

-119 TVAGERWDKEEDGRY
+119 TVSGERWDKDEDGRY
-134 VRTITQIDKLYDVSP
+134 VRTITQIDKLFDVSP

-163 SLDAVKEAEEE
+163 SLDAVRAEEE
-174 AASRSDVEP
+174 
-183 TEKEEEVEE
+183 KEEVEDEE
-192 PKDETV
+192 PKDEVV
-198 EDTVEEDKDNA
+198 ETEEPK
-209 ESEESDKEENAD
+209 EEEDKEENAD
-221 TDSTPPTEK
+221 TDSTPPTEN
-230 EDDTESVKSD
+230 EDEESD
-240 EEGEKEEEEDTEE
+240 EEGEKEE
-253 SNETRNYTQHNNKKM
+253 ETRNYTQHNNKKM

-285 MSDEA
+285 MSEEA
-290 QVVLNAGTEEMRKA
+290 QVVLTAGTEEMRKA

-312 QLPVSEMREAPD
+312 QLPVSEMREAPA

-369 VSIPTYSGSNVGWKG
+369 VSIPTYTGSNVGWKG

-398 VEFTPKRLTA
+398 IEFSPKRLTA

-442 TILGGMADENGTRP
+442 TILGAGKGDANTP
-456 EGIFNGAAETTVDFA
+456 EGIFNGAAVATVDFA
-471 NMVEMEKTLE
+471 NMVEMEKALE

-489 KFIVSPAAK
+489 KFIASPAAK
-498 AKFKTTT
+498 AKLKTTT

-524 YPVLTTGN
+524 YEVLTTGN
-532 CIGFALGKWDELV
+532 CAGLAFGKWDELV

-575 DAKPRRKEA
+575 DAKPRRTEA
-584 IVAKMLPKA
+584 IVKKTIE

>member
-1 MNLERRSFDIEFREA
+1 MNLERRSFDIEFREQ

-119 TVAGERWDKEEDGRY
+119 TVAGERWDKDEDGRY

-149 VYNEAYEDTTVALR
+149 VYNEAYEDTSVALR
-163 SLDAVKEAEEE
+163 SLEQVRAEE
-174 AASRSDVEP
+174 P
-183 TEKEEEVEE
+183 KEEVEDEEPKDDENNEVEE
-192 PKDETV
+192 PV
-198 EDTVEEDKDNA
+198 VEEEKEENAEPDSTPPTDEEDEEGNA
-209 ESEESDKEENAD
+209 ESEEPDKE
-221 TDSTPPTEK
+221 
-230 EDDTESVKSD
+230 SD
-240 EEGEKEEEEDTEE
+240 EEGEKEEE
-253 SNETRNYTQHNNKKM
+253 TRNYTQHNKNKM

-312 QLPVSEMREAPD
+312 QLPVSEMREVPT

-369 VSIPTYSGSNVGWKG
+369 VSIPTYTGSNVGWKG

-398 VEFTPKRLTA
+398 IEFSPKRLTA

-442 TILGGMADENGTRP
+442 TILGAGAGDTNTP
-456 EGIFNGAAETTVDFA
+456 EGIFNGAEGVEITFA
-471 NMVEMEKTLE
+471 NVVEMEKALE

-489 KFIVSPAAK
+489 KFIASPAAK

-505 ISGSKSDLRMLME
+505 ISGQKSDLRMLME

-532 CIGFALGKWDELV
+532 CAGVAFGKWDELV

-575 DAKPRRKEA
+575 DAKPRRAEA
-584 IVAKMLPKA
+584 IVKKTLA

>member
-119 TVAGERWDKEEDGRY
+119 TVAGEKWTKEEDGSY
-134 VRTITQIDKLYDVSP
+134 LRTITQIDKLFDVSP
-149 VYNEAYEDTTVALR
+149 VYNEAYEDTSVALR
-163 SLDAVKEAEEE
+163 SLEQVRAEE
-174 AASRSDVEP
+174 P
-183 TEKEEEVEE
+183 KEEVEDEE
-192 PKDETV
+192 PKDDEVV
-198 EDTVEEDKDNA
+198 EPV
-209 ESEESDKEENAD
+209 ESEEEKEENAEPEGEEE
-221 TDSTPPTEK
+221 TPDSEQPKDE
-230 EDDTESVKSD
+230 ESD
-240 EEGEKEEEEDTEE
+240 EEETQSEDDEEK
-253 SNETRNYTQHNNKKM
+253 RYIHNNKNKM

-312 QLPVSEMREAPD
+312 QLPVSEMREVPT

-369 VSIPTYSGSNVGWKG
+369 VSIPTYTGSNVGWKG

-398 VEFTPKRLTA
+398 IEFSPKRLTA

-442 TILGGMADENGTRP
+442 TILGAGAGDANTP
-456 EGIFNGAAETTVDFA
+456 EGIFNGAETLTVDFS
-471 NMVEMEKTLE
+471 NIVEMEKALE

-489 KFIVSPAAK
+489 KFIASPAAK

-505 ISGSKSDLRMLME
+505 ISGQKSDLRMLME

-532 CIGFALGKWDELV
+532 CAGVAFGKWDELV

-575 DAKPRRKEA
+575 DAKPRRTEA
-584 IVAKMLPKA
+584 IVKKTLA

>member
-77 SLTLTVD
+77 SLTLTID

-99 GNELVEGLKRGDIS
+99 GNELVEGLKRGDIT

-119 TVAGERWDKEEDGRY
+119 TVAGERWDKDEDGRY

-149 VYNEAYEDTTVALR
+149 VYNEAYEDTSVALR
-163 SLDAVKEAEEE
+163 SLEQVRAEE
-174 AASRSDVEP
+174 P
-183 TEKEEEVEE
+183 KEEVEDEE
-192 PKDETV
+192 PKDEVV
-198 EDTVEEDKDNA
+198 EPTDEE
-209 ESEESDKEENAD
+209 KEENAEP
-221 TDSTPPTEK
+221 DSTQPTDEEDEPK
-230 EDDTESVKSD
+230 ESD
-240 EEGEKEEEEDTEE
+240 EEGEKEE
-253 SNETRNYTQHNNKKM
+253 ETRNYTQHNNKKM

-312 QLPVSEMREAPD
+312 QLPVSEMREAPA

-337 VATEKL
+337 VATDKL

-369 VSIPTYSGSNVGWKG
+369 VSIPTYTGSNVGWKG

-398 VEFTPKRLTA
+398 IEFSPKRLTA

-442 TILGGMADENGTRP
+442 TILGAGAGDANTP
-456 EGIFNGAAETTVDFA
+456 EGIFNGAETLTVDFA
-471 NMVEMEKTLE
+471 NIVEMEKALE

-489 KFIVSPAAK
+489 KFIASPAAK

-505 ISGSKSDLRMLME
+505 ISGQKSDLRMLME

-532 CIGFALGKWDELV
+532 CAGVAFGKWDELV

-575 DAKPRRKEA
+575 DAKPRRTEA
-584 IVAKMLPKA
+584 IVKKTLA

>member
-1 MNLERRSFDIEFREA
+1 MLERRSFDIEFRSE

-39 EIIDPA
+39 EIIDPS
-45 AFNGVIERS
+45 AFEGVIERS

-77 SLTLTVD
+77 SLMLTID
-84 ERGLHYSFDAPNTAL
+84 ERGLHYSFDAPHTAL
-99 GNELVEGLKRGDIS
+99 GNELIEGLKRGDIS

-119 TVAGERWDKEEDGRY
+119 TVSGEKWTKEEDGSY
-134 VRTITQIDKLYDVSP
+134 LRTITQIDKLFDVSP

-163 SLDAVKEAEEE
+163 SLDAVRAEEE
-174 AASRSDVEP
+174 
-183 TEKEEEVEE
+183 KEEVEDEE
-192 PKDETV
+192 PKDEVV
-198 EDTVEEDKDNA
+198 ETEEPK
-209 ESEESDKEENAD
+209 EEEDKEENAD
-221 TDSTPPTEK
+221 HDSTPPTEK

-240 EEGEKEEEEDTEE
+240 EEGEKEEDETEE
-253 SNETRNYTQHNNKKM
+253 EESDETRNYTQHNKNKM

-312 QLPVSEMREAPD
+312 QLPVSEMREAPA

-369 VSIPTYSGSNVGWKG
+369 VSIPTYTGSNVGWKG

-398 VEFTPKRLTA
+398 IEFSPKRLTA

-442 TILGGMADENGTRP
+442 TILGAGAGDANTP
-456 EGIFNGAAETTVDFA
+456 EGIFNGAETLTVDFA
-471 NMVEMEKTLE
+471 NIVEMEKALE

-489 KFIVSPAAK
+489 KFIASPAAK

-532 CIGFALGKWDELV
+532 CAGVAFGKWDELV

-575 DAKPRRKEA
+575 DAKPRRTEA
-584 IVAKMLPKA
+584 IVKKTL

>member
-119 TVAGERWDKEEDGRY
+119 TVAGEKWTKEEDGSY
-134 VRTITQIDKLYDVSP
+134 LRTITQIDKLFDVSP
-149 VYNEAYEDTTVALR
+149 VYNEAYEDTSVALR
-163 SLDAVKEAEEE
+163 SLDAVRAEEE
-174 AASRSDVEP
+174 EDKDTPE
-183 TEKEEEVEE
+183 EE
-192 PKDETV
+192 PKDEEVV
-198 EDTVEEDKDNA
+198 EPV
-209 ESEESDKEENAD
+209 ESEEEKEENAEPEGEEE
-221 TDSTPPTEK
+221 TPDSEQPKDE
-230 EDDTESVKSD
+230 ESD
-240 EEGEKEEEEDTEE
+240 EEETQSEDDEEK
-253 SNETRNYTQHNNKKM
+253 RYIHNNKNKM

-285 MSDEA
+285 MTEEA
-290 QVVLNAGTEEMRKA
+290 QAVLNAGTEEMRKA

-312 QLPVSEMREAPD
+312 QLPVSEMREAPA

-337 VATEKL
+337 VATDKL

-369 VSIPTYSGSNVGWKG
+369 VSIPTYTGSNVGWKG

-398 VEFTPKRLTA
+398 IEFSPKRLTA

-442 TILGGMADENGTRP
+442 TILGAGKGDANTP
-456 EGIFNGAAETTVDFA
+456 EGIFNGAETLTVDFS
-471 NMVEMEKTLE
+471 NIVEMEKALE

-489 KFIVSPAAK
+489 KFIASPAAK

-505 ISGSKSDLRMLME
+505 ISGQKSDLRMLME

-532 CIGFALGKWDELV
+532 CAGVAFGKWDELV

-575 DAKPRRKEA
+575 DAKPRRAEA
-584 IVAKMLPKA
+584 IVKKTLA

>member
-99 GNELVEGLKRGDIS
+99 GNELVEGLKRGDIT

-119 TVAGERWDKEEDGRY
+119 TVAGEKWTKEEDGSY
-134 VRTITQIDKLYDVSP
+134 LRTITQIDKLFDVSP
-149 VYNEAYEDTTVALR
+149 VYNEAYEDTSVALR
-163 SLDAVKEAEEE
+163 SLEQVRAEE
-174 AASRSDVEP
+174 P
-183 TEKEEEVEE
+183 KEEVEDEE
-192 PKDETV
+192 PKDEVV
-198 EDTVEEDKDNA
+198 ETEEPN
-209 ESEESDKEENAD
+209 EEEKEENAEP
-221 TDSTPPTEK
+221 DSTQPTDEEDEEGNAESGEPDK
-230 EDDTESVKSD
+230 ESD
-240 EEGEKEEEEDTEE
+240 EEGEKEEE
-253 SNETRNYTQHNNKKM
+253 TRNYTQHNKNKM
-268 GKFSLIKTIN
+268 GKFSLIRTIN

-312 QLPVSEMREAPD
+312 QLPVSEMREAPA

-369 VSIPTYSGSNVGWKG
+369 VSIPTYTGSNVGWKG

-398 VEFTPKRLTA
+398 IEFSPKRLTA

-442 TILGGMADENGTRP
+442 TILGAGAGDANTP
-456 EGIFNGAAETTVDFA
+456 EGIFNGAETLTVDFA
-471 NMVEMEKTLE
+471 NIVEMEKALE

-489 KFIVSPAAK
+489 KFIASPAAK

-505 ISGSKSDLRMLME
+505 ISGQKSDLRMLME

-524 YPVLTTGN
+524 YEVLTTGN
-532 CIGFALGKWDELV
+532 CAGVAFGKWDELV

-575 DAKPRRKEA
+575 DAKPRRTEA
-584 IVAKMLPKA
+584 IVKKTLA

>member
-1 MNLERRSFDIEFREA
+1 MKLERRGFDIEFRGT
-16 ESRKVEGY
+16 ESRTVEGY

-29 SRSKDLGGFT
+29 SKSRDLGGFT
-39 EIIDPA
+39 EIIDPS
-45 AFNGVIERS
+45 AFEGVIERS

-77 SLTLTVD
+77 SLTLSID
-84 ERGLHYSFDAPNTAL
+84 ERGLKYSFDAPNTAL
-99 GNELVEGLKRGDIS
+99 GNELIEGLKRGDIS

-119 TVAGERWDKEEDGRY
+119 TVSGEKWTKEPDGTY
-134 VRTITQIDKLYDVSP
+134 LRTITQIDKLFDVSP
-149 VYNEAYEDTTVALR
+149 VYNEAYEDTSVALR
-163 SLDAVKEAEEE
+163 SLDAVRAEEE
-174 AASRSDVEP
+174 EQ
-183 TEKEEEVEE
+183 EKEDEKDDNEVVKSEEETTTDSEETTDNEEVEE
-192 PKDETV
+192 KSEENPTSSDV
-198 EDTVEEDKDNA
+198 EDEETTEEETTDNEEVEE
-209 ESEESDKEENAD
+209 
-221 TDSTPPTEK
+221 TEQNK
-230 EDDTESVKSD
+230 
-240 EEGEKEEEEDTEE
+240 
-253 SNETRNYTQHNNKKM
+253 RHIYNNKNLKKM

-285 MSDEA
+285 MAEEA

-312 QLPVSEMREAPD
+312 QLPVAEMREDAPS

-369 VSIPTYSGSNVGWKG
+369 VSIPTYTGSNVGWKG

-398 VEFTPKRLTA
+398 IEFSPKRLTA

-435 IADKLEA
+435 LADKLEA
-442 TILGGMADENGTRP
+442 TILGNGAGDANTP
-456 EGIFNGAAETTVDFA
+456 AGIFNGATAEAITYNKV
-471 NMVEMEKTLE
+471 VGMEKSLE

-489 KFIVSPAAK
+489 KFIVSPSAK
-498 AKFKTTT
+498 ANLKTTT
-505 ISGSKSDLRMLME
+505 ISGNKSDLRMLME

-524 YPVLTTGN
+524 YEVLSTGN
-532 CIGFALGKWDELV
+532 CSGYAFGKWDELV

-575 DAKPRRKEA
+575 DAKPRRTEA
-584 IVAKMLPKA
+584 IVKNTLPA

>member
-1 MNLERRSFDIEFREA
+1 MLERRSFDIEFRSED
-16 ESRKVEGY
+16 SRLVEGY

-39 EIIDPA
+39 EIIDPS
-45 AFNGVIERS
+45 AFEGVIERS

-77 SLTLTVD
+77 SLTLNID
-84 ERGLHYSFDAPNTAL
+84 ERGLHYSFDAPHTAL
-99 GNELVEGLKRGDIS
+99 GNELIEGLKRGDIS

-119 TVAGERWDKEEDGRY
+119 TVSGERWDKDEDGRY

-163 SLDAVKEAEEE
+163 SLDAIRAEEE
-174 AASRSDVEP
+174 KEEVEDEEP
-183 TEKEEEVEE
+183 KEEVVETEEPKEEE
-192 PKDETV
+192 
-198 EDTVEEDKDNA
+198 
-209 ESEESDKEENAD
+209 DKEENAD

-230 EDDTESVKSD
+230 EDEESD
-240 EEGEKEEEEDTEE
+240 EEGEKEEDETEE
-253 SNETRNYTQHNNKKM
+253 EESDETRNYTQHNNKKM

-285 MSDEA
+285 MSEEA
-290 QVVLNAGTEEMRKA
+290 QVVLTAGTEEMRKA

-312 QLPVSEMREAPD
+312 QLPVSEMREVPA

-369 VSIPTYSGSNVGWKG
+369 VSIPTYTGSNVGWKG

-398 VEFTPKRLTA
+398 IEFSPKRLTA

-442 TILGGMADENGTRP
+442 TILGNGKGDANTP
-456 EGIFNGAAETTVDFA
+456 EGIFNGAAVATVDFA
-471 NMVEMEKTLE
+471 NMVEMEKALE

-489 KFIVSPAAK
+489 KFIASPAAK
-498 AKFKTTT
+498 AKLKTTT
-505 ISGSKSDLRMLME
+505 ISGQKSDLRMLME

-524 YPVLTTGN
+524 YEVLTTGN
-532 CIGFALGKWDELV
+532 CAGLAFGKWDELV

-575 DAKPRRKEA
+575 DAKPRRTEA
-584 IVAKMLPKA
+584 IVKKTIE

>member
-119 TVAGERWDKEEDGRY
+119 TVAGEKWTKEEDGSY
-134 VRTITQIDKLYDVSP
+134 LRTITQIDKLFDVSP
-149 VYNEAYEDTTVALR
+149 VYNEAYEDTSVALR
-163 SLDAVKEAEEE
+163 SLDAVRAEEE
-174 AASRSDVEP
+174 EDKDTPE
-183 TEKEEEVEE
+183 EE
-192 PKDETV
+192 PKDEEVV
-198 EDTVEEDKDNA
+198 EPV
-209 ESEESDKEENAD
+209 ESEEEKEENAEPEGEEE
-221 TDSTPPTEK
+221 TPDSEQPKDE
-230 EDDTESVKSD
+230 ESD
-240 EEGEKEEEEDTEE
+240 EEGDTEGVEPDEEETQSEDDEE
-253 SNETRNYTQHNNKKM
+253 KRYIHNNKNKM

-285 MSDEA
+285 MTEEA

-312 QLPVSEMREAPD
+312 QLPVSEMREAPA

-398 VEFTPKRLTA
+398 IEFSPKRLTA

-442 TILGGMADENGTRP
+442 TILGAGAGDANTP
-456 EGIFNGAAETTVDFA
+456 EGIFNGAETLTVDFA
-471 NMVEMEKTLE
+471 NIVEMEKKLE

-489 KFIVSPAAK
+489 KFIASPAAK

-505 ISGSKSDLRMLME
+505 ISGGKSDLRMLME

-532 CIGFALGKWDELV
+532 CAGVAFGKWDELV

-575 DAKPRRKEA
+575 DAKPRRTEA
-584 IVAKMLPKA
+584 IVKKTLA